1 MPPHWSG
8 DENGAGQFGSVTRN
22 AEVYPDS
29 DRRCAV
35 ASNGSTGGQGHM
47 PSEANDNVMPPGRS
61 SPFDHDV
68 KVDRHFVV
76 ERYDA
81 GPLAGGRNPECA
93 QS

>member
-1 MPPHWSG
+1 MDVKNSI
-8 DENGAGQFGSVTRN
+8 
-22 AEVYPDS
+22 S
-29 DRRCAV
+29 DIRPWHRLGRAI
-35 ASNGSTGGQGHM
+35 SHGHM
-47 PSEANDNVMPPGRS
+47 PSEANDDVMPPGRS

-81 GPLAGGRNPECA
+81 GPLASGRNPECA